1 MKDRIPLYP
10 GRVKL
15 VPVDGE
21 ENTYDLVRADQP
33 TQAGTP
39 LNKSSLLKDTT
50 SVLYGLDENAL
61 PDDVL
66 AMLPESLKV
75 ASAEV
80 KTAEFSRN
88 WKSVTI
94 SDYSTNTSYYSGAS
108 IGNTMLLAFSY
119 NEYLYIERS
128 DDGKTWVR
136 SNYSYTGGSTGT
148 LVSNGEYAVY
158 VDASHGVSI
167 YTTDG
172 LTWHDGSISGDS
184 SSGNT
189 RVAYGNGV
197 FVAASQSVKF
207 SSDNGKTWN
216 SVSKSVSG
224 YNGLLIFYKGKFY
237 LSRRYTDSGNVPIYT
252 SDDGNNWTKIS
263 TIKAGNAY
271 TNEPSNFFG
280 FNDILTIVI
289 PSDQGRSVY
298 QSTDYGVTWKL
309 VSSSSMSDGDLT
321 VKFAYAT
328 VCGNKII
335 SLSGNI
341 GVYESYDAKTWV
353 KVESDFL
360 EKGGTIVDQYGCI
373 QYYEPHN
380 YLLSCYKTPLSTQ
393 DIFETK
399 LSLVTPKGTV
409 KTDEVNEALGSVK
422 IETGTYTGTGTS
434 GENSPNTLTFSFVPV
449 VVIFTEKGNP
459 TYGLTINANYWSNVS
474 SILWSSEVNYI
485 NKMGQYSSSYIKF
498 SQNGNTLQ
506 WYGGDAKA
514 QMNYSGTTYSYIAI
528 G

>member
-15 VPVDGE
+15 VPVAGE

-50 SVLYGLDENAL
+50 AALYGLDENAL

-80 KTAEFSRN
+80 KTAEFAKD
-88 WKSVTI
+88 WKNVTI
-94 SDYSTNTSYYSGAS
+94 SDYSADISTYSGAS
-108 IGNTMLLAFSY
+108 IGNTMLLGFSY
-119 NEYLYIERS
+119 NGYLYIERS

-136 SNYSYTGGSTGT
+136 SNYGYTSGSIGALVSSGEYATYVD
-148 LVSNGEYAVY
+148 VSNGM
-158 VDASHGVSI
+158 SI

-184 SSGNT
+184 STTKT
-189 RVAYGNGV
+189 RAAYGNGV
-197 FVAASQSVKF
+197 FVASAQSIKF

-216 SVSKSVSG
+216 SASTSASG

-237 LSRRYTDSGNVPIYT
+237 LSRRYTNSGDVPIYT
-252 SDDGNNWTKIS
+252 SDDGNNWTLIS
-263 TIKAGNAY
+263 TIKTGGSY
-271 TNEPSNFFG
+271 TNDPINFFG
-280 FNDILTIVI
+280 FNDILTIVMTA
-289 PSDQGRSVY
+289 SGSNKVY
-298 QSTDYGVTWKL
+298 QSTDYGVTWEL
-309 VSSSSMSDGDLT
+309 VTSSDAE
-321 VKFAYAT
+321 KYYFATA
-328 VCGNKII
+328 CGSKII
-335 SLSGNI
+335 SLSTNI
-341 GVYESYDAKTWV
+341 GVHESYDAKTWV
-353 KVESDFL
+353 EVESDFL
-360 EKGGTIVDQYGCI
+360 QKGGTILQEYGCV

-393 DIFETK
+393 DIFGTK
-399 LSLVTPKGTV
+399 LSLVTPNGTV

-459 TYGLTINANYWSNVS
+459 TYGLEINSNYWSNVS

-498 SQNGNTLQ
+498 SQNDNTLQ
-506 WYGGDAKA
+506 WFGGDAKA